1 MYTILWHHHFNF
13 IYIYT
18 FIDVIIRVSPT
29 SRLLNSFLVIFF
41 VSTSLET
48 SSSHN
53 HKPLNWGKA
62 RGHLVVEKNWSWIYH
77 LYSQRLYLT
86 QWRLTRKKR
95 RKKRPGHS
103 SLCLRESPG
112 AACGESQRLQGSCDT
127 ERNSDPRP
135 QTWVSGSDFSAYWLQ
150 HSKKINF
157 KNSCTCPLE
166 EGVSDRC
173 RTDCETEHPFDWHRD
188 CQWGMEGPFKHSQD
202 CF

>member
-1 MYTILWHHHFNF
+1 MYMILWHHHFNF
-13 IYIYT
+13 IDIYT

-86 QWRLTRKKR
+86 QWRLTRKKEE
-95 RKKRPGHS
+95 KKGQDTAHCVWEKALEQPVENLS
-103 SLCLRESPG
+103 VCKDLVTQNATVIPDLRLGFLVQISVPIG
-112 AACGESQRLQGSCDT
+112 CNIA
-127 ERNSDPRP
+127 
-135 QTWVSGSDFSAYWLQ
+135 
-150 HSKKINF
+150 KKSTLKIVVRV
-157 KNSCTCPLE
+157 L
-166 EGVSDRC
+166 
-173 RTDCETEHPFDWHRD
+173 
-188 CQWGMEGPFKHSQD
+188 
-202 CF
+202 